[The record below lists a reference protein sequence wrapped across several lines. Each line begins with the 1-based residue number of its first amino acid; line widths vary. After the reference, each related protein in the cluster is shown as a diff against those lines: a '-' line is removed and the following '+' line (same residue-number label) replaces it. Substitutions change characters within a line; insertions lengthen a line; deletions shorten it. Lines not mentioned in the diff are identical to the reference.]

1 MQKIQPACDK
11 NHSQDTNQSFKIYAQ
26 PRVYKPLILLICLFI
41 FQQLSGVYAVIFYA
55 VNLFQQIG
63 GHGINGNGINE
74 YEAMLLLGTIRFIM
88 SILVSG

>member
-1 MQKIQPACDK
+1 MKKIQPACDRINSQEK
-11 NHSQDTNQSFKIYAQ
+11 NHSFKIYAQ
-26 PRVYKPLILLICLFI
+26 PKVYKPLILLICLFI

-55 VNLFQQIG
+55 VNLFQEIG
-63 GHGINGNGINE
+63 GQFGNGINE